1 MKHNNTGKIAET
13 IAVWYFILHGF
24 AVVKRNFITGRGTGA
39 GEIDL
44 IVTKKNL
51 LVFVEVK
58 KRKNIE
64 DAAYSIKESQQ
75 KRIWKAAENF
85 IKNNPKYNEQ
95 NIRFDAFLVKS
106 IFSFKHFPDAWRV
119 WE

>member
-1 MKHNNTGKIAET
+1 MKRNNTGKIAET

-24 AVVKRNFITGRGTGA
+24 AVIKRNFITGRGTGA

-58 KRKNIE
+58 KRKSFE
-64 DAAYSIKESQQ
+64 EAAYAIKEQQQ

-85 IKNNPKYNEQ
+85 IKNNPQYIDRD
-95 NIRFDAFLVKS
+95 IRFDAFLVKS
-106 IFSFKHFPDAWRV
+106 IFSFKHISDAWRI

>member
-1 MKHNNTGKIAET
+1 MKCNNAGKIAET
-13 IAVWYFILHGF
+13 IAVWYFKLHGF

-44 IVTKKNL
+44 IVTKNNM

-58 KRKNIE
+58 KRKSIE

-85 IKNNPKYNEQ
+85 IKNNSKYQ
-95 NIRFDAFLVKS
+95 DCDVRFDAFLMNS
-106 IFSFKHFPDAWRV
+106 IFSFKHIPDAWRI